1 MTGKMKR
8 RIGILTTLALI
19 MVGGTGCMSKK
30 EVNEQAIKKFE
41 EKYGVDYEILY
52 TETIGDSIENRDEI
66 RVYVDSLMDEG
77 ESATIYSW
85 EENGKVKSSDN
96 LFGYIIREDYENA
109 IKEIAQTEFP
119 DVKVY
124 TYFVSSFFDNSLG
137 KNATLEDAYT
147 VGEKMI
153 SYIWIVI
160 RTDQTEEEFGNSA
173 DRICELL
180 NANKLYGAITYCAV
194 TDIDEFEEITRM
206 NFQDKIDVFA
216 KDAEV
221 SMPYQAYKNKSF

>member
-8 RIGILTTLALI
+8 RIGILITLVVI
-19 MVGGTGCMSKK
+19 MVAGTGCMSKK
-30 EVNEQAIKKFE
+30 EVNEQAIRKFE

-52 TETIGDSIENRDEI
+52 TETIGDSVENRDEI

-85 EENGKVKSSDN
+85 EEKGKAKSSDN

-109 IKEIAQTEFP
+109 IKEIVQTEFP

-124 TYFVSSFFDNSLG
+124 TYFVSSSFDNSLG
-137 KNATLEDAYT
+137 KNATLEDAYA

-153 SYIWIVI
+153 SYIWLVI
-160 RTDQTEEEFGNSA
+160 HTDKPEEEFGNSA

-206 NFQDKIDVFA
+206 NFQDNIDVFA

-221 SMPYQAYKNKSF
+221 SMPYQAYKNISF

>member
-1 MTGKMKR
+1 MKR
-8 RIGILTTLALI
+8 RIRILTTVALI

-41 EKYGVDYEILY
+41 EKYGVNYEILY
-52 TETIGDSIENRDEI
+52 TETIGDSVENRDEI

-85 EENGKVKSSDN
+85 EENGKAKSSDN

-109 IKEIAQTEFP
+109 IKEIAQTEFS

-124 TYFVSSFFDNSLG
+124 TYFVSSSFDNSLG

-160 RTDQTEEEFGNSA
+160 RTDKTEEEFGNSA
-173 DRICELL
+173 DRISELL
-180 NANKLYGAITYCAV
+180 NANKLYGTITYCAV

>member
-8 RIGILTTLALI
+8 RIGILITLVVI
-19 MVGGTGCMSKK
+19 MVAGTGCMSKK
-30 EVNEQAIKKFE
+30 EVNEQAIRKFE

-52 TETIGDSIENRDEI
+52 TETIGDSVENRDEI
-66 RVYVDSLMDEG
+66 RVFVDSLMDEG

-85 EENGKVKSSDN
+85 EEKGKAKSSDN

-124 TYFVSSFFDNSLG
+124 TYFVSSSFDNSLG
-137 KNATLEDAYT
+137 KNSTLEDAYA

-153 SYIWIVI
+153 SYIWLVI
-160 RTDQTEEEFGNSA
+160 HTDKPEEEFGNSA

-206 NFQDKIDVFA
+206 NFKDKVDIFA

-221 SMPYQAYKNKSF
+221 YMPYNAYKNNSF

>member
-8 RIGILTTLALI
+8 RIGILITLVVI
-19 MVGGTGCMSKK
+19 MVAGTGCMSKK
-30 EVNEQAIKKFE
+30 EVNEQAIRKFE

-52 TETIGDSIENRDEI
+52 TETIGDSVENRDEI

-85 EENGKVKSSDN
+85 EEKEKAKSSDN

-124 TYFVSSFFDNSLG
+124 TYFVSSSFDNSLG
-137 KNATLEDAYT
+137 KNATLEDAYA

-153 SYIWIVI
+153 SYIWLVI
-160 RTDQTEEEFGNSA
+160 HTDKPEEEFGNSA

-194 TDIDEFEEITRM
+194 TDIDVFEEITRM
-206 NFQDKIDVFA
+206 NFKDKVDIFA

-221 SMPYQAYKNKSF
+221 YMPYNAYENNSF

>member
-8 RIGILTTLALI
+8 RIGILITLVVI
-19 MVGGTGCMSKK
+19 MVAGTGCMSKK
-30 EVNEQAIKKFE
+30 EVNEQAIRKFE

-52 TETIGDSIENRDEI
+52 TETIGDSVENRDEI
-66 RVYVDSLMDEG
+66 RVFVDSLMDEG

-85 EENGKVKSSDN
+85 EEKGKAKSSDN

-124 TYFVSSFFDNSLG
+124 TYFVSSSFDNSLG
-137 KNATLEDAYT
+137 KNATLEDAYA

-153 SYIWIVI
+153 SYIWLVI
-160 RTDQTEEEFGNSA
+160 HTDKPEEEFGNSA

-194 TDIDEFEEITRM
+194 TDIDVFEEITRM
-206 NFQDKIDVFA
+206 NFKDKVDIFA

-221 SMPYQAYKNKSF
+221 YMPYNAYENNSF

>member
-1 MTGKMKR
+1 MTGQMKR
-8 RIGILTTLALI
+8 RIRILTTLALI

-41 EKYGVDYEILY
+41 EKYGVNYEILY
-52 TETIGDSIENRDEI
+52 TETIGDSVENRDEI

-85 EENGKVKSSDN
+85 EENGKAKSSDN

-109 IKEIAQTEFP
+109 IKEIAQTEFS

-124 TYFVSSFFDNSLG
+124 TYFVSSSFDNSLG

-160 RTDQTEEEFGNSA
+160 RTDKTEEEFGNSA
-173 DRICELL
+173 DRISKLL
-180 NANKLYGAITYCAV
+180 NANKLYGTITYCVV